1 MKKEV
6 VSLFCVFALLGGTTA
21 AFAGA
26 YGEKEQPEELPASPP
41 PAPMMESAPA
51 PAPAKVLREYFGFM
65 TDAETARGLWAEVG
79 SIYSAES
86 DFGGDVD
93 FVDTNLKLAYG
104 QEMWEVGAS
113 IGYDYIHLDSSS
125 TFSGG
130 SDDGFNDLK
139 LWGKVIPLR
148 TDMFQAGLGLVTSF
162 PTGNDP
168 FTTDEYGFEP
178 FVTVGV
184 GAGPASL
191 RGSFGYMT
199 STGHGDDTLD
209 TEVALLG
216 SVADWVNLRA
226 EVLWLHALDV
236 DFDPV
241 TLAPGIDFVFPVA
254 DGWDLLVRPQGGVG
268 LDEDAPDW
276 QLGVSLAITQS

>member
-26 YGEKEQPEELPASPP
+26 YGEQEQPEELPASPP
-41 PAPMMESAPA
+41 PAPMMEQAPA
-51 PAPAKVLREYFGFM
+51 PAPVKVLRSFFGFE
-65 TDAETARGLWAEVG
+65 TEAETARGLWAEVG
-79 SIYSAES
+79 TMYSAES
-86 DFGGDVD
+86 DFGPDVD
-93 FVDTNLKLAYG
+93 FLDTRLRLAYG
-104 QEMWEVGAS
+104 QELWEVGAS
-113 IGYDYIHLDSSS
+113 IAYDYIDVDD
-125 TFSGG
+125 FGD
-130 SDDGFNDLK
+130 DDGFSDLET
-139 LWGKVIPLR
+139 WGKVVPLR
-148 TDMFQAGLGLVTSF
+148 TDMWNVGLGLLISW
-162 PTGNDP
+162 PTGEEN

-178 FVTVGV
+178 FVNVAAGV
-184 GAGPASL
+184 GPASI

-209 TEVALLG
+209 TQVAVLG

-226 EVLWLHALDV
+226 ELLWLHALDY
-236 DFDPV
+236 DFDPL

-254 DGWDLLVRPQGGVG
+254 DGWDLLVRPEGGVG
-268 LDEDAPDW
+268 LTDEAPDW